1 MTLFWVT
8 IAILLACAVGVLLVA
23 GGRSNR
29 LDANKRDALNLS
41 LYHQQLQELDYD
53 AGVGVVG
60 EKRPMLRTLQRTL
73 LEDIP
78 GGVQADQAQLSRRR
92 VLLPGVLVIILVS
105 CGGYLFTGG
114 LPGVMALEQA
124 RHQYPQLLEQVMSP
138 QAQPPAPNQ
147 LAELALGLRSA
158 LHDDPTNIA
167 HWRLLG
173 RLSVVLGRPQ
183 NARQAFHKAALLAP
197 RDTEVQLDYLEMLVM
212 SKQDADNKEARLQ
225 LDTLLKQYPENI
237 RALALSAQDALQLQ
251 DNTRARS
258 DWLAML
264 RLLPPGDSRVAD
276 IRAQLAAITDSP

>member
-1 MTLFWVT
+1 MTLFWIT
-8 IAILLACAVGVLLVA
+8 IAILLACALGVLLV
-23 GGRSNR
+23 GGSRNR
-29 LDANKRDALNLS
+29 HDANERDALNLS

-78 GGVQADQAQLSRRR
+78 GGNQGNQAQFSRRR
-92 VLLPGVLVIILVS
+92 VLIPGVLVILLVS

-114 LPGVMALEQA
+114 LPGVMALDQA

-138 QAQPPAPNQ
+138 QAAPPAPNQ

-158 LHDDPTNIA
+158 LHDNPTNIA

-197 RDTEVQLDYLEMLVM
+197 GDTEVQLDYLEMLVM
-212 SKQDADNKEARLQ
+212 SKQAADNKEARLQ
-225 LDTLLKQYPENI
+225 LDALLKQHPDNV

-251 DNTRARS
+251 DNARARS
-258 DWLAML
+258 DWQALL
-264 RLLPPGDSRVAD
+264 RLLPPGDSRAAD
-276 IRAQLAAITDSP
+276 IRAQLDAAGASAQ